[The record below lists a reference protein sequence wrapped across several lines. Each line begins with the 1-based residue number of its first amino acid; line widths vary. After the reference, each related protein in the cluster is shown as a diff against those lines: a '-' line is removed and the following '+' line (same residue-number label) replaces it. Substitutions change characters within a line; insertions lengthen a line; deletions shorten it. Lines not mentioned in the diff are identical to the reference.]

1 MLVISLGVLL
11 EISYRSKVVVV
22 RLIPCKPSFV
32 VRRLTYSTL
41 TIDIAIIR
49 RAEFSAH
56 QSMESAASTLLKELD
71 NKEVII
77 SGSVENEESEKDA
90 AERKRKSSAA
100 SSDASTTP
108 KTREKVKNKQG
119 QLNPSKHRF

>member
-1 MLVISLGVLL
+1 MINKHVENTYRIILLVISLGVLL

-77 SGSVENEESEKDA
+77 SGSWKM
-90 AERKRKSSAA
+90 K
-100 SSDASTTP
+100 
-108 KTREKVKNKQG
+108 KVKRMLLK
-119 QLNPSKHRF
+119 KEKE

>member
-1 MLVISLGVLL
+1 MLWAV
-11 EISYRSKVVVV
+11 
-22 RLIPCKPSFV
+22 
-32 VRRLTYSTL
+32 
-41 TIDIAIIR
+41 
-49 RAEFSAH
+49 
-56 QSMESAASTLLKELD
+56 STLLKELD

-108 KTREKVKNKQG
+108 KTREKVKTSKGNLLKPNQTQVLMNGAINSFDSKKSLDTRNKSTSTAV
-119 QLNPSKHRF
+119 L